1 MPVKSIS
8 SLSQLVQ
15 GENYYD
21 IKGNLYTFLFYN
33 KDHFYFGDRNSK
45 FVIMDAAQ
53 VMHTLYVVI

>member
-8 SLSQLVQ
+8 SFSELVQ

-21 IKGNLYTFLFYN
+21 IKGNLFTYLYHN

-45 FVIMDAAQ
+45 FVVMDAAQ